1 MTVAAQLNSEEDEKD
16 TSSGKPTSTVCMNVS
31 GFFEWGS
38 HLPSTHSGEVML
50 P

>member
-31 GFFEWGS
+31 GFFKWGS
-38 HLPSTHSGEVML
+38 HLPSMHSG
-50 P
+50 